1 MPKRYFLNPYTA
13 TQNIKQDASFWKSK
27 ITQIVDE
34 IVQHQKLGR
43 RDLGWW
49 RNKSSLEL
57 NIIKSISRQMEG
69 SMSVLPGLDICS
81 GIFRTKSQVRS
92 NLEFWEIIRPRID
105 IFWNHIS
112 VQETDKFGRYHIRKC
127 VFGSFFYPYSYF
139 LSL

>member
-27 ITQIVDE
+27 ITQIADE

-49 RNKSSLEL
+49 KNKSSLEL
-57 NIIKSISRQMEG
+57 NIINSISRQMEG

-81 GIFRTKSQVRS
+81 GIFSTKSQVRS
-92 NLEFWEIIRPRID
+92 ERIEKKLDLLFSFYMETWFLEAL
-105 IFWNHIS
+105 S
-112 VQETDKFGRYHIRKC
+112 KFI
-127 VFGSFFYPYSYF
+127 
-139 LSL
+139 